1 MYKYINNEKDLE
13 EVGEKIKEGKIVIF
27 PTETVYAIGT
37 NGLDANAVKK
47 LYDIKKRDYKNPIN
61 LLVNNI
67 NMIEKITQN
76 ITELEY
82 KLMEKFFPGPFTIIL
97 NKKDIV
103 PDIVTAGKNK
113 VGVRVPDNKIA
124 LEIISKAGVPISAPS
139 ANISGRPSGTNFDDI
154 KLDFVEDIDYIVD
167 GGECKIGLEST
178 IVEVIDNVLH
188 ILRPGAVT
196 YDDILKITPN
206 IEKDYE
212 QNNKLLPSQKLKHY
226 SLNCESVLIY
236 GNNNEKVISRI
247 NDEIKKY
254 NNAVVFCLEE
264 DVNKIDSKNVISMG
278 TKENLEEI
286 SKNLFKNLRKI
297 NQLNPK
303 IVLIKGIEE
312 RGLAV
317 AIMNRLKNV
326 CKDNVVEVK

>member
-47 LYDIKKRDYKNPIN
+47 LYNIKKRDYKNPIN

-178 IVEVIDNVLH
+178 IVEVIDNVVH

-317 AIMNRLKNV
+317 AIMKKKKNV